1 MNKYSPCKCIFAS
14 IGIVSLLAFAALV
27 IACFIS
33 TIISFASVW
42 EDGNTGWTG
51 IQTNCGTTLRDTML
65 VVIIMQSVTGS
76 IGGKLFK
83 TDDYGAAGILYLI
96 VFGVLGSILAAYY
109 SEVVESGGVCNI
121 YMDSKTSFNSPG
133 NIYIYQMATS
143 WIFVILGILAALVS
157 CFK

>member
-1 MNKYSPCKCIFAS
+1 MTSLCKCIFS
-14 IGIVSLLAFAALV
+14 SLGILSLLAFAALV
-27 IACFIS
+27 IACFVS

-51 IQTNCGTTLRDTML
+51 IQTNCSKTLRDTML
-65 VVIIMQSVTGS
+65 VVIIMQSVCGS

-83 TDDYGAAGILYLI
+83 KDEYGAAGVIYVI
-96 VFGVLGSILAAYY
+96 TFGVLGSILASYY
-109 SEVVESGGVCNI
+109 SEVVEGGGICNI

-133 NIYIYQMATS
+133 NVYMYQIATS
-143 WIFVILGILAALVS
+143 WIFVIAGILAGIVA